1 MFSMKSRRVLQ
12 MTISLAALSVLG
24 ACGGGDSSNPD
35 KVAGSPPPTTP
46 APPTTPPPPTP
57 TPPTPPAPP
66 TTPPTTPPPPVD
78 PGPTADIK
86 LAAGYTDIHNAEAQ
100 STPFW
105 SAWNYTGTDPID
117 GVACATSEAY
127 HIHSMVSIYRSGV
140 RLALPANIGRNACN
154 YDLHTHDGS
163 GVIHLETATPK
174 FFTLGQFFSVWGQTL
189 NATEVAGVAGVP
201 SFYVVQNEQIT
212 KVTTNPD
219 DITLEGHKEIVIV
232 VGTPPTEIPRWN
244 WGASGL

>member
-1 MFSMKSRRVLQ
+1 MFSMKPRRGLQ
-12 MTISLAALSVLG
+12 MTISIAVLSVLG
-24 ACGGGDSSNPD
+24 ACGGGDSS
-35 KVAGSPPPTTP
+35 SHPTTAGDSP
-46 APPTTPPPPTP
+46 Q
-57 TPPTPPAPP
+57 TPPTSPTPP
-66 TTPPTTPPPPVD
+66 TTPPTTPPPPPPPPPTD
-78 PGPTADIK
+78 PAPPTDIIK
-86 LAAGYTDIHNAEAQ
+86 LAAGYTDIHNAESL
-100 STPFW
+100 STPYW

-127 HIHSMVSIYRSGV
+127 HIHSMVSIYRNGV
-140 RLALPANIGRNACN
+140 RLALPSNIGRNSCN
-154 YDLHTHDGS
+154 FDLHTHDGT

-189 NATEVAGVAGVP
+189 SPTEVAGVAGSP

-232 VGTPPTEIPRWN
+232 VGTPPAEIPRWN
-244 WGASGL
+244 WGTSGL